1 MNASP
6 FVLAKPEAQAPYAF
20 PKRINPAASL
30 LQALRLHQW
39 AKNLLI
45 FVPLITSHQIT
56 KQSMFLSALVA
67 WISFSFCASAVYV
80 LNDLLDLTVDRSHP
94 VKRNRPFASGALS
107 VNTGKWIA
115 AVALCAAASVAM
127 WLPPM
132 FRLVLLGYFLITFS
146 YSMWLKRV
154 VLLDVFVLAGLY
166 TLRLIAG
173 KTAYHV
179 ELSTWLLSFSM
190 FLFLSLGFAK
200 RTSELLHL
208 RSSQGEAA
216 PGRGYLVVDLEQIKL
231 FGVASGFLASLVL
244 TLYMH
249 SENIHV
255 LYRQPALLWLLF
267 PMLLYWISRVWIL
280 TGRGSMNEDPV
291 LFAVQDPTTWMIA
304 LCSAAVL
311 FLAT

>member
-1 MNASP
+1 
-6 FVLAKPEAQAPYAF
+6 
-20 PKRINPAASL
+20 
-30 LQALRLHQW
+30 
-39 AKNLLI
+39 
-45 FVPLITSHQIT
+45 
-56 KQSMFLSALVA
+56 MFLSALVA

-80 LNDLLDLTVDRSHP
+80 MNDIIDLAVDRRHP

-107 VNTGKWIA
+107 VNAGKWIA
-115 AVALCAAASVAM
+115 AVALCASASVAM

-208 RSSQGEAA
+208 RSSQAEAA
-216 PGRGYLVVDLEQIKL
+216 PGRGYLVADLEQIKL

-267 PMLLYWISRVWIL
+267 PLLLYWISRVWIL
-280 TGRGSMNEDPV
+280 TGRGTMNEDPV
-291 LFAVQDPTTWMIA
+291 LFAVQDPATWMIA
-304 LCSAAVL
+304 LCSAGIL
-311 FLAT
+311 FVAS